1 MLLVAGY
8 IFYGFWSVKFL
19 SLILFSTIVD
29 FQFGKLIAETPR
41 DNEIKRKR
49 LLIVSICI
57 NLGLLGFFKYY
68 DFSATS
74 LIDLFSIFGI
84 NMSLPLLQVILP
96 VGLSFYTFQS
106 MTYTIDIY
114 RGKLEPA
121 KHFFDYAL
129 IVAFFPQLVAG
140 PIERAARLLP
150 QMTSMRTI
158 DWDKTKLGLWLIIV
172 GLFKKAV
179 IADNLS
185 VIANDV
191 FNNINDHTGIYTL
204 AGIYAFAFQITTVPT
219 FK

>member
-68 DFSATS
+68 DFFATS